1 MAFISPL
8 PSVYTPAVAPLSS
21 MARRRTLVPLA
32 PRGATLPSPTPMPAR
47 APTWTT
53 STCGRRNGRSS
64 SSSGRGRP
72 PSTPRFGEAPA
83 AGGQRRRP
91 VRVGELLK
99 RELSGIIPSL
109 FARDYEREDA
119 RAAGASSV
127 LISIMDV
134 RVSDDLRSARVKV
147 SVLGDPEVRAT
158 AMGWLKSARRTI
170 RHEVAREL
178 RGMKT
183 VPELVFDESFIGD
196 AFATVSVIDR
206 LAEERTERE
215 AAGGGHAAVGGLKS
229 TFTLADV
236 DGLTDEE
243 VEALEGL
250 DGLDALDDDDDED
263 AIIGEDED
271 EDEVEEKVGNAW
283 NDDDDAPRIVDVGGE
298 GEDEVPAPARKA
310 APTRQ

>member
-1 MAFISPL
+1 MAFIPPL
-8 PSVYTPAVAPLSS
+8 PSVYTPAAVLLSS
-21 MARRRTLVPLA
+21 MSRRHTLVPLA
-32 PRGATLPSPTPMPAR
+32 PRGATLPSPTPTPAR
-47 APTWTT
+47 LPARTT
-53 STCGRRNGRSS
+53 PTCGRRNGRSS
-64 SSSGRGRP
+64 SSSSRGRP
-72 PSTPRFGEAPA
+72 PSTPRFGEGPA

-134 RVSDDLRSARVKV
+134 RVSDDLRSARVKI
-147 SVLGDPEVRAT
+147 SVLGDPVVRAT

-183 VPELVFDESFIGD
+183 IPELVFDESFIGD

-206 LAEERTERE
+206 LAAERAERE
-215 AAGGGHAAVGGLKS
+215 AVGGGRAAVGGLKS

-271 EDEVEEKVGNAW
+271 EDEVEEKVGSAW
-283 NDDDDAPRIVDVGGE
+283 NDDDDAARIVDVGGE